1 MTNWFRP
8 IVAYPLL
15 KVSSQYRQTW
25 LYSHRFIQVMCEYKA
40 FLTGLDNM
48 PVPELVSKGQIKIA
62 TAYH

>member
-1 MTNWFRP
+1 
-8 IVAYPLL
+8 
-15 KVSSQYRQTW
+15 
-25 LYSHRFIQVMCEYKA
+25 MCEYKA